1 MRNTNNLILKH
12 YLAMMIMQRRAFKS
26 LGLVVRPGSTH
37 RRVRHPPFLLE
48 R

>member
-12 YLAMMIMQRRAFKS
+12 YLAMMIMQRRALKAWA
-26 LGLVVRPGSTH
+26 GRKTGSTH

>member
-26 LGLVVRPGSTH
+26 LGWSSDPGPH
-37 RRVRHPPFLLE
+37 IGG
-48 R
+48 